1 VVAVGET
8 LIVPDVPLAVKLV
21 PVHEVAFV
29 EDQVSVEELP
39 VVIDVGDAESVA
51 VGACEVA
58 VTVIVVDWV
67 ADPPAPVQT
76 IEYAVVVAGE
86 TASVPEEP
94 TAVKLVPTQLIAF
107 VEDQVSVD
115 DWPLMI
121 DEGEAE
127 MLAVGAG
134 AAVTVT
140 VSDCVADPPAPV
152 HFSVYFVVAVGET
165 VSVPEIPVA
174 VKLVPVQDVA
184 LVEDQVS
191 VEALPS
197 MIDEGVAASL
207 AVGVGAVTVIVVDWV
222 ADPPPPVH
230 VMEYAVVVAG
240 ETVSVPEIPVAVK
253 LVPVHEV
260 ALVEDQV
267 SVEELPVVIEVGDAE
282 SVAVGVVLR
291 VVMETVDVAQAP
303 SASSA
308 TAASV
313 YVPSETV
320 VLSQLSV

>member
-51 VGACEVA
+51 VGVGA

-115 DWPLMI
+115 D
-121 DEGEAE
+121 
-127 MLAVGAG
+127 
-134 AAVTVT
+134 
-140 VSDCVADPPAPV
+140 
-152 HFSVYFVVAVGET
+152 
-165 VSVPEIPVA
+165 
-174 VKLVPVQDVA
+174 
-184 LVEDQVS
+184 
-191 VEALPS
+191 
-197 MIDEGVAASL
+197 
-207 AVGVGAVTVIVVDWV
+207 
-222 ADPPPPVH
+222 
-230 VMEYAVVVAG
+230 
-240 ETVSVPEIPVAVK
+240 
-253 LVPVHEV
+253 
-260 ALVEDQV
+260 
-267 SVEELPVVIEVGDAE
+267 
-282 SVAVGVVLR
+282 
-291 VVMETVDVAQAP
+291 
-303 SASSA
+303 
-308 TAASV
+308 
-313 YVPSETV
+313 
-320 VLSQLSV
+320 